1 MNRYTLY
8 MRLHLAVSLICF
20 VAVAVVSELLSIPVI
35 FKYIIRV
42 ILSLATIA
50 GGVKLRQQIE
60 LYGGEEAKVN
70 RSTRW
75 ILPIISVLCLLATYA
90 IAWLMSFKFL
100 MSTLLVFSLAIVVV
114 DVDESIN
121 KKEYSNEGRTTRYD
135 TFIFL
140 LELAVM
146 CGLVY
151 LFLYLSKL

>member
-8 MRLHLAVSLICF
+8 MRLHLAVSLACF
-20 VAVAVVSELLSIPVI
+20 VTVAVVSEWLSIPVI

-60 LYGGEEAKVN
+60 LYRGEEAQVN
-70 RSTRW
+70 RATRW
-75 ILPIISVLCLLATYA
+75 IIPSIGVLCLLATYA
-90 IAWLMSFKFL
+90 IARLMSFRFFML
-100 MSTLLVFSLAIVVV
+100 TMLVFFLAIVVV

-140 LELAVM
+140 LELAAM
-146 CGLVY
+146 CACVY
-151 LFLYLSKL
+151 LSLYLSKL

>member
-8 MRLHLAVSLICF
+8 MRLHLVGSLACF
-20 VAVAVVSELLSIPVI
+20 VIVAVLSELLSIPVI

-50 GGVKLRQQIE
+50 GGMKLRQQIE
-60 LYGGEEAKVN
+60 LYRGEEAQVN
-70 RSTRW
+70 RATRW
-75 ILPIISVLCLLATYA
+75 IIPSIGVLCLFATYA
-90 IAWLMSFKFL
+90 IAWLITFKFL
-100 MSTLLVFSLAIVVV
+100 MSTVFMFCLAIVVV
-114 DVDESIN
+114 DVDEGIN

-140 LELAVM
+140 IELAAM